1 MLFVLINIGNINFC
15 RRRSGIFQHEMK
27 MSQERV
33 TSQYTLPFEG
43 DQVLLF
49 LASDA
54 NIPRNDSAANIT
66 NPVFMPEIKPGY
78 VAGLMV

>member
-1 MLFVLINIGNINFC
+1 MLFVLKNIGNNNFC
-15 RRRSGIFQHEMK
+15 RWRSGIFQQEMK
-27 MSQERV
+27 MSLESV
-33 TSQYTLPFEG
+33 SSQDVLSIGGNQF
-43 DQVLLF
+43 LLF

-54 NIPRNDSAANIT
+54 NIPRNDSAANII